1 MVANHLVAKYAK
13 RDAREVGGEC
23 MSPKDCI
30 VVGVF
35 LATSIY
41 IVWNVFFRGINKLY
55 LYYYKY
61 SVPYVIGGIVI
72 GISAIGIVCNIA
84 IDIAGGNF
92 FFVSVIV
99 GFAFF
104 CLGESNLAKYTHNK
118 EKYSYFRAETL
129 RFIKY
134 AVILFIIIAI
144 KMF

>member
-1 MVANHLVAKYAK
+1 MYESK
-13 RDAREVGGEC
+13 RLHCGRCIFGNLYLYCLEC
-23 MSPKDCI
+23 
-30 VVGVF
+30 
-35 LATSIY
+35 
-41 IVWNVFFRGINKLY
+41 FFRGINKLY
-55 LYYYKY
+55 LYCYKY